1 MKVPHQLHE
10 LESLTLIVNLAQK
23 RRVLAAAAAAGVSVA
38 FGSPLGGVLFGLE
51 GNLEAIK
58 NILFGLMNG
67 VILELDTFANES
79 DVMWRGFVASAI
91 AAVSLQW
98 VNPFGTAKLVLF
110 QVSCKL
116 LKSNWLNFTFPG
128 YLRV

>member
-1 MKVPHQLHE
+1 ML
-10 LESLTLIVNLAQK
+10 L
-23 RRVLAAAAAAGVSVA
+23 
-38 FGSPLGGVLFGLE
+38 
-51 GNLEAIK
+51 
-58 NILFGLMNG
+58 
-67 VILELDTFANES
+67 LELDTFANES

-116 LKSNWLNFTFPG
+116 LKIQLVEFHLSRLPSCLIGGVPLNWYDASMHFVRLLSEILTDSLDYSGHHWSMWFCVCPFKLT
-128 YLRV
+128 

>member
-1 MKVPHQLHE
+1 MNV
-10 LESLTLIVNLAQK
+10 SLFTTHSCYLKLIYIISLAQK

-51 GNLEAIK
+51 GMIHSLI
-58 NILFGLMNG
+58 IVFLGLTYFFT
-67 VILELDTFANES
+67 LELDTFSNES

-110 QVSCKL
+110 QVIITR
-116 LKSNWLNFTFPG
+116 FM
-128 YLRV
+128 

>member
-1 MKVPHQLHE
+1 MIYII
-10 LESLTLIVNLAQK
+10 SLAQK
-23 RRVLAAAAAAGVSVA
+23 RRILAAAAAAGVSVA

-51 GNLEAIK
+51 GMIQSPRIVSLA
-58 NILFGLMNG
+58 LLLL
-67 VILELDTFANES
+67 LELDTFSNES

-110 QVSCKL
+110 QVRMTRF
-116 LKSNWLNFTFPG
+116 KSSLISTVG
-128 YLRV
+128 

>member
-1 MKVPHQLHE
+1 MNVSIFTTHSCYLK
-10 LESLTLIVNLAQK
+10 LICINFLAQK

-51 GNLEAIK
+51 GMIQSPTTVSLTLL
-58 NILFGLMNG
+58 ILL
-67 VILELDTFANES
+67 LELDTFSNES

-110 QVSCKL
+110 QVRIIY
-116 LKSNWLNFTFPG
+116 FM
-128 YLRV
+128 